1 LGNKK
6 QSTMQ
11 KNNYNN
17 DVFTTTLINYY
28 LVNINENIFYFRE
41 KSGIQNSLEL
51 LGKNKV
57 SHQLESVKI

>member
-1 LGNKK
+1 
-6 QSTMQ
+6 MQ

>member
-1 LGNKK
+1 MGNKK